1 MNYLTL
7 ITLVSAI
14 CGIIGFFTSKIIKNR
29 IILWSVIVFFLTFA
43 SGLAVQYNSEL
54 ERIKDIHRQ
63 AHAIYN
69 HYNPFDYRN
78 RDFIQESLTFLE
90 ENKDRYPD
98 AYKRATQIYLD
109 MKESESLSTTADA
122 AIEIRGIIKGIST
135 LNSK

>member
-7 ITLVSAI
+7 ITLASAI

-29 IILWSVIVFFLTFA
+29 IILWSVIVFVLTFA
-43 SGLAVQYNSEL
+43 SGLSVHYNSEL

-69 HYNPFDYRN
+69 HYKPFDYRN
-78 RDFIQESLTFLE
+78 RDFIQESLAFLE
-90 ENKDRYPD
+90 ENKNRYPD

>member
-90 ENKDRYPD
+90 ENKDRYCKLPLF
-98 AYKRATQIYLD
+98 R
-109 MKESESLSTTADA
+109 TA
-122 AIEIRGIIKGIST
+122 
-135 LNSK
+135 